1 MNVLITG
8 ASRGIGLAIARQ
20 FAQAGHNLLITSKSA
35 HKLYEAVEELQLHYT
50 HVMIKA
56 KAFDLSEKKEVI
68 ALGEWCLQQGGVNVI
83 VNNAGIFEPGNI
95 NEDNE
100 GVIEQL
106 LQVNFLSAFYIT
118 RFLLPHMT
126 QLPSAHIFNI
136 SSIAGV
142 AAYPPGSLYSIS
154 KYALTGFSHN
164 LRNELKNTQVKV
176 TTVIPGAVYTDS
188 WEGFDNSTGRIA
200 EPGDIAKMIV
210 AATQLSKQACVE
222 EILVRPQQGDV

>member
-8 ASRGIGLAIARQ
+8 ASRGIGKAIARQ
-20 FAQAGHNLLITSKSA
+20 FADAGYNLLITSKSA
-35 HKLYEAVEELQLHYT
+35 HKLYAAMEELQLHFT
-50 HVMIKA
+50 NVTIKA
-56 KAFDLSEKKEVI
+56 KAFDLSEKKEVT
-68 ALGEWCLQQGGVNVI
+68 ALGDWCLQQGGVCVI

-95 NEDNE
+95 NGSNE
-100 GVIEQL
+100 GIVEQL
-106 LQVNFLSAFYIT
+106 LQVNFFSAFHLT
-118 RFLLPHMT
+118 RFLLPHIIS
-126 QLPSAHIFNI
+126 LPSAHIFNI

-142 AAYPPGSLYSIS
+142 AAYPAGSLYSIS

-164 LRNELKNTQVKV
+164 LRNELKNTPVKV
-176 TTVIPGAVYTDS
+176 TTVISGAVYTDS

-200 EPGDIAKMIV
+200 EPADIAKMIV